1 MTGFEALGG
10 EITAATI
17 RDCEK
22 ILSAA
27 LRVEEP
33 DGVAIVDMAG
43 HGRLLGLCH
52 GSGHNTARAFG
63 RPGIGVFCAAREI
76 ATEVLDRLPHVG
88 IIHAA
93 PDYAVEV
100 LVSAVAPIA
109 AHEAAHAVVSPRDA
123 DTFDADYV
131 RSIATNYQATP
142 NPLLHHAKWI
152 SACHIIYGRCSCI
165 APGEFWHARLNLE
178 HELYGLPFDP
188 IAEIVAGI
196 DPNANIRETLA
207 DPEIGA
213 RLAEITNTNAAV
225 TLAAA

>member
-1 MTGFEALGG
+1 MIGLEALAG

-17 RDCEK
+17 RAAET

-63 RPGIGVFCAAREI
+63 RSGIGVFCAAREI
-76 ATEVLDRLPHVG
+76 VNEVLNRLPHVG
-88 IIHAA
+88 IIQAA

-100 LVSAVAPIA
+100 LVSAVAPVA
-109 AHEAAHAVVSPRDA
+109 AHEVSHAVVSPRDA
-123 DTFDADYV
+123 DTFDAEYV

-152 SACHIIYGRCSCI
+152 AACHVVFSRCYSI
-165 APGEFWHARLNLE
+165 APNEFWHARLTLE

-188 IAEIVAGI
+188 VAEIVAGI

-213 RLAEITNTNAAV
+213 RLAEITTTNAAV